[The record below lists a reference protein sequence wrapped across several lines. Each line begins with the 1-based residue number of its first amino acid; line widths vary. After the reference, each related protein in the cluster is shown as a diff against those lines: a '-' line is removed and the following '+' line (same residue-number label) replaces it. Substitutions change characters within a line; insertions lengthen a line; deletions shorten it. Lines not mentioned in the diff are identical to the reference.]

1 MTPMEKRDLRIMC
14 FLACMDK
21 KSVIDIKKASKKL
34 FWSMHKVRAIGN
46 YLVEQGVVERV
57 GYEYRGQFITTGYSI
72 RNF

>member
-1 MTPMEKRDLRIMC
+1 MTPIEKRDLRIMC
-14 FLACMDK
+14 FLACMDR

-46 YLVEQGVVERV
+46 YLVEQGIVERV
-57 GYEYRGQFITTGYSI
+57 GCECGGQFITTGYSI